1 MRRAVLTAIMLAAV
15 PLAAQTAKPAAKS
28 SAKAYT
34 APKTS
39 WGDPDLQGQWP
50 ATANIPMQ
58 RPANL
63 GERATLT
70 EEELKQREAQAAKT
84 AEGDSEE
91 FVSSSD
97 TVNINPPGY
106 WVEHGKPNAQASLV
120 VDPPNGRIP
129 PLTPEGQAYAKSLRN
144 GLGPGSEQRRDVP
157 QHALQAH
164 IERLGGGF
172 HLAAHMEVARAGGE
186 LGYHD

>member
-1 MRRAVLTAIMLAAV
+1 MSRFLALVLIAI
-15 PLAAQTAKPAAKS
+15 PLSAQTAKPAAKPAS
-28 SAKAYT
+28 KAYT
-34 APKTS
+34 APKTP

-70 EEELKQREAQAAKT
+70 EEELKQRQTQAAQA

-91 FVSSSD
+91 FATSETAVS
-97 TVNINPPGY
+97 INPPGY
-106 WVEHGKPNAQASLV
+106 WVERGKPHAQASLV

-129 PLTPEGQAYAKSLRN
+129 PLTPEGQAYAK
-144 GLGPGSEQRRDVP
+144 
-157 QHALQAH
+157 
-164 IERLGGGF
+164 
-172 HLAAHMEVARAGGE
+172 
-186 LGYHD
+186 